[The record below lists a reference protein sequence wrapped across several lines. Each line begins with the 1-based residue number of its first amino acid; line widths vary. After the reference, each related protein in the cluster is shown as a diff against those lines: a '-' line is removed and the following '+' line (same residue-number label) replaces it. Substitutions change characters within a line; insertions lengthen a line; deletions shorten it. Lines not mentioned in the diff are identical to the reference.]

1 MAAQRLKRQVAGH
14 RPVTRRGLGRA
25 AQRGPHGLQLG
36 PRRSPEHVEI
46 RRARRRGT
54 IHHNLTYR
62 APMHPPPPPIIDRRR
77 GHDASLIRTITLRG
91 AEIDASSAFIVRL
104 SHAHRGH
111 RRLLSTTDAR
121 RGTAV
126 RTPHRPPGARSAWHR
141 HVWRARTTPCP
152 PPWSS
157 RRSPGSSSNRWR
169 RRSRVGSNCW
179 RRCGPT
185 PPGACPSP
193 PASGCTPCTPAMSRT
208 GSPGCCG
215 SNVRSRVSPRQRAC
229 PPICA
234 TPGTRRAPRPRPGL
248 DLTALV
254 YDFPYTTSFDRVPAD
269 ADIDVAKSH
278 RGVARE
284 LLRRAPRLD
293 RPSQA
298 DRPDAD
304 LRGTAP
310 AQHPRSVFG
319 ASPRRRSARPRLACH
334 PATAPDLSAGGAPSP
349 ATALNELEAAAHQA
363 APAALVPLN
372 DPMTL
377 NGRPSPAKTNL
388 HRRPA
393 CWSPPRHARGRCGCG
408 PRPQPV
414 VFPAAAGAPT
424 LGAS

>member
-1 MAAQRLKRQVAGH
+1 MACADNTLPAAVVVPAARPARRAIAGAGGRGSVPTVGDAADLRH
-14 RPVTRRGLGRA
+14 RAPARA
-25 AQRGPHGLQLG
+25 RPPPAA
-36 PRRSPEHVEI
+36 
-46 RRARRRGT
+46 RRARPRCRE
-54 IHHNLTYR
+54 
-62 APMHPPPPPIIDRRR
+62 PDRRAAVAATS
-77 GHDASLIRTITLRG
+77 GVGTG
-91 AEIDASSAFIVRL
+91 VC
-104 SHAHRGH
+104 
-111 RRLLSTTDAR
+111 RRVSGPAR
-121 RGTAV
+121 R
-126 RTPHRPPGARSAWHR
+126 S
-141 HVWRARTTPCP
+141 
-152 PPWSS
+152 
-157 RRSPGSSSNRWR
+157 
-169 RRSRVGSNCW
+169 
-179 RRCGPT
+179 
-185 PPGACPSP
+185 
-193 PASGCTPCTPAMSRT
+193 
-208 GSPGCCG
+208 
-215 SNVRSRVSPRQRAC
+215 
-229 PPICA
+229 
-234 TPGTRRAPRPRPGL
+234 APRPGHAVRHDRDLGV

-269 ADIDVAKSH
+269 AGIDVAKSH

-293 RPSQA
+293 RPSRA

-304 LRGTAP
+304 PRGTAP

-334 PATAPDLSAGGAPSP
+334 PAIAPDLSAGGAPSP
-349 ATALNELEAAAHQA
+349 APALNELEAAAHQS